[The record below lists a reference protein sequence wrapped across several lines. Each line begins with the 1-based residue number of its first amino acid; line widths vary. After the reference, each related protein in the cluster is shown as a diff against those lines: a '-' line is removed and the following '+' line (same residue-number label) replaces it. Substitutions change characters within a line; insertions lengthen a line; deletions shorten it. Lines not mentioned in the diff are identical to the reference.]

1 MEPRLVVFKDHN
13 GRPNQGFIVAEQ
25 EVLFE
30 VTGFTIIEGMIS
42 LLAAYYSL
50 YISYPKS
57 TMAADELL
65 FIQEV
70 LLETEADKTIR
81 KRVKYN
87 SLISAIVD

>member
-1 MEPRLVVFKDHN
+1 MLKDDN

-30 VTGFTIIEGMIS
+30 VTGFTIIDRTIS

-70 LLETEADKTIR
+70 LLETEADKTKR